1 MLGENSNEKNHA
13 LKDLSWR
20 EIVVFAPLVR
30 RRSGSGS
37 RQAVFH
43 DD

>member
-20 EIVVFAPLVR
+20 EIVVFAPLVAAAFWIGLAPGR
-30 RRSGSGS
+30 FS
-37 RQAVFH
+37 R
-43 DD
+43 